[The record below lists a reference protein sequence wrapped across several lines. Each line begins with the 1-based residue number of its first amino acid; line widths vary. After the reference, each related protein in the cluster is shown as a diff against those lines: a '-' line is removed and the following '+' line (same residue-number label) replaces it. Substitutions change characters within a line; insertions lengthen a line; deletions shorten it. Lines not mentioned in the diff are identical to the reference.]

1 MNQLNQQFGSEKLMQ
16 IETVERLVG
25 IPPLIGF
32 ESPAS
37 WLTRAAL
44 SQGVSPWLLL
54 KHLNLHPRADLD
66 LALREKLAEKIVTVC
81 QLDPNSFQFATK
93 IYRNLKKID
102 PDGRNFL
109 LDSDSPV
116 SYRYCPVCMHR
127 SRVKHFMVHWRFLAW
142 VYCPLHQCMM
152 EDSCRSCGAA
162 VSLPNEL
169 LKAGPDGK
177 GIAYLDLCSLCGFK
191 LSSHWESALGTV
203 DQRSVTPWQWS
214 QMMNGRALLSALY
227 HGEVRYHS
235 DPGRL
240 HGVKDLLKIQRRML
254 LPSQHFSIKV
264 TMEQ

>member
-93 IYRNLKKID
+93 
-102 PDGRNFL
+102 FTET
-109 LDSDSPV
+109 
-116 SYRYCPVCMHR
+116 
-127 SRVKHFMVHWRFLAW
+127 SRRLIQTVEIFCWIRTVRF
-142 VYCPLHQCMM
+142 HI
-152 EDSCRSCGAA
+152 
-162 VSLPNEL
+162 
-169 LKAGPDGK
+169 
-177 GIAYLDLCSLCGFK
+177 GIAQSACIDQE
-191 LSSHWESALGTV
+191 SSISWFTGAFLPGSTV
-203 DQRSVTPWQWS
+203 RCT
-214 QMMNGRALLSALY
+214 NA
-227 HGEVRYHS
+227 
-235 DPGRL
+235 
-240 HGVKDLLKIQRRML
+240 
-254 LPSQHFSIKV
+254 
-264 TMEQ
+264 